1 MRFDASAF
9 RFETS
14 ATERM
19 RLTSTGLGI
28 GTTAPTLSTGSTGLH
43 VNGSGAGGSRI
54 HLTDGTT
61 GELASDGTELAVAGG
76 DFYIDQK
83 EAKSVIVFTNGSERA
98 RIDSSGRLLVG
109 TSSSSKNCKL
119 VIQGSSST
127 NSSIVRFCRADAT
140 PGTND
145 ELSALIFGD
154 SNQTDAAYILVN
166 RDGGTWT
173 SGSSHPSRLTFS
185 TTADGESSPTA
196 RMRIQ
201 NSGYINTYS
210 TSNGFVANV
219 SAGAGTSTFLYAGNR
234 SSTNIDGSGGITV
247 YYVYSN
253 GTVQNAT
260 GTYTTISDLKLKE
273 NIVDA
278 SSQWDDLKAIQI
290 RNWNFKEE
298 TGHET
303 HRQLGPIAQ
312 ELERV
317 CPGLVFETP
326 DRDAEGNDL
335 GTTTKGVNQ
344 SVLYMKAVKAL
355 QEAMERIEQ
364 LETEMAAVKAQ
375 LS

>member
-1 MRFDASAF
+1 MAF
-9 RFETS
+9 YTS
-14 ATERM
+14 QNNSDTERL
-19 RLTSTGLGI
+19 RIDSSGRVGI
-28 GTTAPTLSTGSTGLH
+28 GTATPAVALDVYGAVNLRSQYNLTWGGVYGAGIPTIVGDSSASYLAIYPAGST
-43 VNGSGAGGSRI
+43 SGEKLR
-54 HLTDGTT
+54 
-61 GELASDGTELAVAGG
+61 V
-76 DFYIDQK
+76 
-83 EAKSVIVFTNGSERA
+83 
-98 RIDSSGRLLVG
+98 DSSGRLLVG
-109 TSSSSKNCKL
+109 TSSSSATGK
-119 VIQGSSST
+119 VTIQGNSSSST
-127 NSSIVRFCRADAT
+127 GAAHLRMNLGAAT
-140 PGTND
+140 PGSGDT
-145 ELSALIFGD
+145 LGYVIFGNSSD
-154 SNQTDAAYILVN
+154 NPAAYIQAD

-173 SGSSHPSRLTFS
+173 SGSSHPGRLVFS